1 MIYDHVT
8 ALCNII
14 FFKNQQFITQHTV
27 ADCGSD
33 YIATYMQSKLTL
45 NYKRKEKKRNKR
57 KETGKIKRKE
67 ISNN

>member
-1 MIYDHVT
+1 MT
-8 ALCNII
+8 
-14 FFKNQQFITQHTV
+14 FFILFYLYQHFITWRAV
-27 ADCGSD
+27 ADRGSD